1 MYRRYF
7 VDNLP
12 KTTHRPFVR
21 LSKTA
26 LRTGHWRQRSVLLCL
41 ISSQHIWYFAYRQ
54 HTKNRRRR
62 VNVILECRAQQMIAS
77 LNKAIINIRSRLAA
91 ALWWVGLAYA
101 VFPSPMPGHCVHWK
115 CDVGTKPETHNILQC
130 GQRRT
135 EPRPLATCVENSMKF
150 GRVFLDTQSHRHT
163 RQMQTRW
170 SQYFAL
176 LLGGETNMCCLG
188 SRRVSYARLD
198 SDLRIVMSMFVCVF
212 VNLSVCLWAYLQ
224 IGSTIPIFTKL
235 LCMLLVA
242 VARSSSGGIV
252 IRYALPVFGGRH
264 ISTQWVLWRRRRK

>member
-26 LRTGHWRQRSVLLCL
+26 LRTGHWRQQSVLLCL
-41 ISSQHIWYFAYRQ
+41 ISSQHIWYFAYGQ
-54 HTKNRRRR
+54 HTKNRRRH

-91 ALWWVGLAYA
+91 ALWWVG
-101 VFPSPMPGHCVHWK
+101 WK

-135 EPRPLATCVENSMKF
+135 EPRPRATCVENSMKF

-163 RQMQTRW
+163 RQMQTRS

-176 LLGGETNMCCLG
+176 LLGG
-188 SRRVSYARLD
+188 
-198 SDLRIVMSMFVCVF
+198 
-212 VNLSVCLWAYLQ
+212 
-224 IGSTIPIFTKL
+224 
-235 LCMLLVA
+235 
-242 VARSSSGGIV
+242 
-252 IRYALPVFGGRH
+252 GRNKY
-264 ISTQWVLWRRRRK
+264 VLFRK

>member
-135 EPRPLATCVENSMKF
+135 EPRPRATCVEKF
-150 GRVFLDTQSHRHT
+150 HEIRTSFFR
-163 RQMQTRW
+163 
-170 SQYFAL
+170 Y
-176 LLGGETNMCCLG
+176 
-188 SRRVSYARLD
+188 
-198 SDLRIVMSMFVCVF
+198 
-212 VNLSVCLWAYLQ
+212 
-224 IGSTIPIFTKL
+224 
-235 LCMLLVA
+235 A
-242 VARSSSGGIV
+242 VAQTYSTDANTLITILCTSTG
-252 IRYALPVFGGRH
+252 GGRNKY
-264 ISTQWVLWRRRRK
+264 VLFRE